1 MTIPPDLVGDNFD
14 FFQDQTEL
22 AMDSRGEYRTHWFL
36 RGRQST
42 RQSTE
47 QDLDPRRVVTGHW
60 TKDREDRLI
69 ASYIKTAQF

>member
-36 RGRQST
+36 GGRQST
-42 RQSTE
+42 RQSAE
-47 QDLDPRRVVTGHW
+47 QDLDLPVVTLVTGQ
-60 TKDREDRLI
+60 KI
-69 ASYIKTAQF
+69 AKTDVMPVI